1 MFTEELLFFFN
12 WVISSS
18 VKHPL
23 KKENCV
29 FVTLN
34 GITKILIQ
42 EWKQKNVS
50 KIPKGEEV
58 ASTFNMSTL
67 HQVQWNTIKNITFL
81 MK

>member
-1 MFTEELLFFFN
+1 M
-12 WVISSS
+12 
-18 VKHPL
+18 KHPL